1 MKPHAR
7 RHRGFE
13 DERGVVYLVP
23 RPTPRWRRPPFWRTR
38 WGEFALLAAGAVAAG
53 TLAIYLLWEAGVIG
67 GGL

>member
-7 RHRGFE
+7 RHQGFE
-13 DERGVVYLVP
+13 DDRGVIYLVP
-23 RPTPRWRRPPFWRTR
+23 RPTPRWHRVPFWRTR
-38 WGEFALLAAGAVAAG
+38 GGIIAGAVAGAVAAG

>member
-23 RPTPRWRRPPFWRTR
+23 RPTPRWHAAPFWRT
-38 WGEFALLAAGAVAAG
+38 WQGLGALVVVALSLAVTAVA
-53 TLAIYLLWEAGVIG
+53 LLWEAGVIG

>member
-13 DERGVVYLVP
+13 NERGVIYLVP
-23 RPTPRWRRPPFWRTR
+23 RPTPRWRPAPFWHG
-38 WGEFALLAAGAVAAG
+38 WAGVALLAAGAVAAG